1 MFVLNAVTQVLL
13 TPKTISVFI
22 YVLIPTAWLTHVW
35 TLKFVQLVNL
45 VSLFQLWVLASLV
58 ILVIVLLVFLLVFVQ
73 LVTIYSKL
81 SMVLAWVVMFNSVI
95 LAPRPILV
103 QLVIPTTIYF
113 PMEHANLSHALLAIV
128 AYVMLAMLVRHVWL
142 AIVLVI
148 IILVCYAPIRI
159 VNHVQRMVYVVIVSL
174 AINW

>member
-1 MFVLNAVTQVLL
+1 L

-81 SMVLAWVVMFNSVI
+81 SMVLA
-95 LAPRPILV
+95 
-103 QLVIPTTIYF
+103 
-113 PMEHANLSHALLAIV
+113 
-128 AYVMLAMLVRHVWL
+128 
-142 AIVLVI
+142 
-148 IILVCYAPIRI
+148 
-159 VNHVQRMVYVVIVSL
+159 
-174 AINW
+174 